1 MFQSKII
8 IFIRHRMNHTIPVS
22 HIVGAN
28 QHDLT
33 DKTIK
38 DSPYTSSYASKGKRE
53 NSKDHGSKGNLQKVS
68 KNKIHLGKL
77 TILIFRREQVH

>member
-1 MFQSKII
+1 
-8 IFIRHRMNHTIPVS
+8 MNHTIPVS

-33 DKTIK
+33 DKNIK

-53 NSKDHGSKGNLQKVS
+53 NSKDHGSKGSLQKIP

-77 TILIFRREQVH
+77 TVLIIRREQIH